1 MCAASRASVAP
12 RASATPSNGAP
23 TSTRAACRRRQMLG
37 AATTTAAA
45 TAWAWADA
53 ARAYGLNKAP
63 ATTSGGGVGLF
74 SFGRPKRTYEESQ
87 ELMRRAAEVRER
99 KELEVEDDAPLT
111 TLKSGLQYREYV
123 VGTEGD
129 EIVAGSRVEAMYKV
143 FRLSSGA
150 YFKYSSGG
158 SPVLLWGRGYGFE
171 GRDDI
176 GDTYDF
182 VLGAKDSLPR
192 AAAPCVVGMRKGG
205 VRRILIPPNLGWVS
219 NDVGPKADS
228 YGASRRLENYRDG
241 PLLLE
246 LEIVRVRNGP
256 ARDDDDDDKVDANL
270 EPEGD
275 NSYRLPAPPTLVQK

>member
-1 MCAASRASVAP
+1 
-12 RASATPSNGAP
+12 
-23 TSTRAACRRRQMLG
+23 MLG
-37 AATTTAAA
+37 AATTT
-45 TAWAWADA
+45 TAFAFADA

-63 ATTSGGGVGLF
+63 KDTGNTAGGLF

-99 KELEVEDDAPLT
+99 KEVEVEDDAPLT

-143 FRLSSGA
+143 YRLSSGA

-158 SPVLLWGRGYGFE
+158 SPVLVRARGYGTE

-182 VLGAKDSLPR
+182 VLGAPNALPR

-205 VRRILIPPNLGWVS
+205 IRRILIPPNLGWVS
-219 NDVGPKADS
+219 NDVGPQADS

-246 LEIVRVRNGP
+246 LEIVRVRNGA
-256 ARDDDDDDKVDANL
+256 ARAADDDENDVSL